1 MIASE
6 QGMSS
11 AAPTPWTARAPISV
25 AISGAQPQ
33 PIEASV
39 KVMTPVRKSTRRPK
53 RSAAAPPINSSADM
67 HSVYALMT
75 HCIAASVVP
84 RSASIVGSATL
95 TTDSSTNAM
104 VDPNTAAASTQGLSS
119 SGQADLPRVERM
131 TYAAQGCVFEVI
143 TCCRSGRVRGS
154 HRPAAPLPPR
164 RPWAFVGLHFHGDRL
179 QPGHQVLHVESPIIE
194 QLDQRGVDR

>member
-104 VDPNTAAASTQGLSS
+104 VDPNTAAASTQGLSR
-119 SGQADLPRVERM
+119 SGQADLPRVDRM
-131 TYAAQGCVFEVI
+131 TCAAQGWVFAIV
-143 TCCRSGRVRGS
+143 
-154 HRPAAPLPPR
+154 HRPAAPLPLR
-164 RPWAFVGLHFHGDRL
+164 RPLPFVGLHLHSDRL
-179 QPGHQVLHVESPIIE
+179 QPGHQVLHVESPVVE
-194 QLDQRGVDR
+194 QLDQRGVDRF